1 MKRIPKAIYMTSSE
15 LDERI
20 RQREA
25 EAAQLPDGEHR
36 HSVLKDIAQLRWY
49 AETKRWI
56 ESPGL
61 KAAKQGVLSTRRA

>member
-1 MKRIPKAIYMTSSE
+1 MEGGAMKRIPKAIYMTSSE

-25 EAAQLPDGEHR
+25 DAAMQSDGETR
-36 HSVLKDIAQLRWY
+36 QTILKEIAQLRWY
-49 AETKRWI
+49 ADTKRWI

-61 KAAKQGVLSTRRA
+61 KAAR

>member
-15 LDERI
+15 LEERI

-25 EAAQLPDGEHR
+25 DAALHPEGELR
-36 HSVLKDIAQLRWY
+36 QTILKEVAQLRWY
-49 AETKRWI
+49 ADAKRWV

-61 KAAKQGVLSTRRA
+61 KPGK

>member
-1 MKRIPKAIYMTSSE
+1 MKRIPKAIYLTSSE

-25 EAAQLPDGEHR
+25 DVAQHPVGEARQTI
-36 HSVLKDIAQLRWY
+36 LKEIAQLRWY

-61 KAAKQGVLSTRRA
+61 KAAK